1 MNEYVKFTE
10 VMPTSNS
17 VKQGESLNVLVGAIN
32 KTDKPLEISAA
43 IWGKVENEWKKLL
56 SRSYDLAPNEHR
68 HLYFNIPAE
77 CFSSKYWQL
86 DEIDEIELHA
96 SENCP
101 SENTEGILVFVK
113 NN

>member
-43 IWGKVENEWKKLL
+43 IWGKVENE
-56 SRSYDLAPNEHR
+56 
-68 HLYFNIPAE
+68 
-77 CFSSKYWQL
+77 
-86 DEIDEIELHA
+86 
-96 SENCP
+96 
-101 SENTEGILVFVK
+101 
-113 NN
+113 